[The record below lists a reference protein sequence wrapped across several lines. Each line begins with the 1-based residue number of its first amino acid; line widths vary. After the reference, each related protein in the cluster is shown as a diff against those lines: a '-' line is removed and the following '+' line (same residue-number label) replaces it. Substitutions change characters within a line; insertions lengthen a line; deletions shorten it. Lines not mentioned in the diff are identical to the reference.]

1 MIEVAKV
8 STQGQVTVP
17 VEIRKS
23 LGLNPGDKIAFVT
36 NRQGDIV
43 LANASLL
50 ALAIAQDNF
59 KGAAAEAEIE
69 DEESLLR
76 LIKES
81 R

>member
-8 STQGQVTVP
+8 SSQGQVTIP
-17 VEIRKS
+17 VDIRKR

-36 NRQGDIV
+36 NKQGEIV

-50 ALAIAQDNF
+50 ALSQAQEDF
-59 KGAAAEAEIE
+59 KGAAEKAEV
-69 DEESLLR
+69 DNEESLLR
-76 LIKES
+76 FIKEN